1 MQHLNII
8 ELKTPKNKK
17 EDKRW

>member
-17 EDKRW
+17 EDKRC